1 MRVYITK
8 HAEQRLKERVG
19 LSKKALQRAADTAF
33 EKGIRHNE
41 TIGDLNKW
49 VTSKFFQNTNANNIR
64 LYNDKAWIF
73 AGDRLITVIQ
83 IPASLKRNLEEA
95 IARKKSRECQADAG
109 TQKNT
114 GK

>member
-19 LSKKALQRAADTAF
+19 LNKKALQRAADTAF

-64 LYNDKAWIF
+64 LYNDKAF

>member
-19 LSKKALQRAADTAF
+19 LNKKALQRAADTAF

-49 VTSKFFQNTNANNIR
+49 VTA
-64 LYNDKAWIF
+64 
-73 AGDRLITVIQ
+73 
-83 IPASLKRNLEEA
+83 
-95 IARKKSRECQADAG
+95 
-109 TQKNT
+109 
-114 GK
+114 